1 VQDTLQSLGEV
12 AVTLVGFAALFRV
25 FTRESVADEH
35 SETRLQVIIEQGLGV
50 VLLCFL
56 PAWLLSFGDVSPQA
70 AYRSIS
76 VGAALWQSRWV
87 YIAYSIRSLKQSTP
101 VGFRFA
107 VVLQIG
113 SFVTFAACAAGL
125 LGWVEPLYLTG
136 LLVTFTH
143 VGWAFLFQFRVERS

>member
-1 VQDTLQSLGEV
+1 
-12 AVTLVGFAALFRV
+12 
-25 FTRESVADEH
+25 
-35 SETRLQVIIEQGLGV
+35 
-50 VLLCFL
+50 
-56 PAWLLSFGDVSPQA
+56 
-70 AYRSIS
+70 
-76 VGAALWQSRWV
+76 VGAALWQSRWVYIAYSIRSLKQV